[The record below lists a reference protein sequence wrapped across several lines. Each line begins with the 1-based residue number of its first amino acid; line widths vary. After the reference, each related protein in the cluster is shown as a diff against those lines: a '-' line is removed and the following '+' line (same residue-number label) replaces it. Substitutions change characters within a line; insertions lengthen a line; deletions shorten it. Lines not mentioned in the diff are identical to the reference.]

1 MTAQIASCAS
11 IALTSNQVGQNTAWV
26 HLIPAGT
33 FSGVDGRGPW
43 TLNKA
48 EKVIAASREYMGKRQ
63 MVVDYE
69 HQTQNSQK
77 NGQPAPA
84 AGWVVGLEARPDG
97 IWGLVEWTEA
107 AAAHIA
113 KREYR
118 YISPMFAHTKA
129 GEVLAVRNASLTN
142 SPNLDQLVALNRAES
157 TMENEQ
163 ANSKLKATA
172 RLLGLG
178 EDAGQDIVV
187 SKLRELLTVAGDLA
201 GLTGVTET
209 AANSAAPD
217 PAKYV
222 PIGDF
227 ERVVKEANSL
237 RQGVTETAA
246 NSRIAE
252 DIKLGRLAPFMKDWA
267 VALCKTNMPVYEGF
281 MQRVGPAFSDMM
293 KTTHATAHAPN
304 HLGNSHVAD
313 EQELAICS
321 RMGLTAEE
329 YAKAR

>member
-1 MTAQIASCAS
+1 MTVQISSCAS
-11 IALTSNQVGQNTAWV
+11 IALMSKQAGQNTAWV

-48 EKVIAASREYMGKRQ
+48 EKVIAASREYLGKRQ

-69 HQTQNSQK
+69 HQSINSQT

-84 AGWVVGLEARPDG
+84 AGWIVGLEARPDG

-118 YISPMFAHTKA
+118 YISPVFAHTKA

-163 ANSKLKATA
+163 ADSKLKATA

-178 EDAGQDIVV
+178 EDASQETVV
-187 SKLRELLTVAGDLA
+187 TKLRELLTVAGDLA
-201 GLTGVTET
+201 DLTGVTEL
-209 AANSAAPD
+209 AANSAIPD

-267 VALCKTNMPVYEGF
+267 VSLCKTNMPAYEGF
-281 MQRVGPAFSDMM
+281 MQRVGPAFTGMM
-293 KTTHATAHAPN
+293 KNRHASMVAPN
-304 HLGNSHVAD
+304 MDGKPQLSDAD
-313 EQELAICS
+313 IAVCS
-321 RMGLTAEE
+321 SLGLTAEE